1 MFAEECGCAPQH
13 RGGGAGW
20 RRKAYGVCGWREGC
34 LLPSCNDC
42 GRYADAVMDAILQQQ
57 LDDVREALRQ
67 ARQLIGT
74 NVPEPPTGIQADP
87 DAAKKWVV

>member
-1 MFAEECGCAPQH
+1 
-13 RGGGAGW
+13 
-20 RRKAYGVCGWREGC
+20 
-34 LLPSCNDC
+34 
-42 GRYADAVMDAILQQQ
+42 MDAILQQQ